1 MQNRKR
7 QGLLPHVVVSGGRTP
22 TEVKKRLYPE
32 YSPILYHVSPME
44 NAKSI
49 EEKGI
54 IVPNGHSIVSLS
66 MNKDSWFRDGMCL
79 FEVNVDGLGL
89 EMRTFLPEL
98 DEIIVFGSIPKER
111 VKRLI

>member
-1 MQNRKR
+1 M
-7 QGLLPHVVVSGGRTP
+7 VVSGGRTP

-49 EEKGI
+49 EENGILVPKG
-54 IVPNGHSIVSLS
+54 HAMVSLS
-66 MNKDSWFRDGMCL
+66 MKRDSWYRKGMSL
-79 FEVNVDGLGL
+79 FEVNVEGIGL
-89 EMRTFLPEL
+89 EMHTFLPES